1 MFDHFSFAWASR
13 QHTCCQSYPMHDTV
27 SPTTSRESTPC
38 YDSGYNPASPEP
50 CYPITT
56 SIAELS
62 QHFGQHSLTS
72 HRPSIGLEGSTP
84 RTREPNPLHHSP
96 TSFSNRVCRR
106 RQSLNR
112 LQCVSDHHLSRIS
125 AIVEEMVQTG
135 QPVYE
140 PTHPTAL
147 LDHST
152 SPSLS
157 PDEIPPMASP
167 TTSYFNIP
175 TSRPSSSFS
184 PNCDMRLPQHPLRQ
198 SHSYKIDKD
207 VRHRASRDGVGKS
220 MVKKKIRMRKSL
232 NMVEGAAKR
241 CEG

>member
-1 MFDHFSFAWASR
+1 MFDHFSFACASR
-13 QHTCCQSYPMHDTV
+13 QHACCHPYAMLDTT
-27 SPTTSRESTPC
+27 SPTTSRGSTPC
-38 YDSGYNPASPEP
+38 YDSGYNQASPEP
-50 CYPITT
+50 CYSITT

-62 QHFGQHSLTS
+62 QHFDRHSLTPC
-72 HRPSIGLEGSTP
+72 RPSICLEGATP

-125 AIVEEMVQTG
+125 ALVEEMVQTG
-135 QPVYE
+135 QPLYE
-140 PTHPTAL
+140 PTHPSAL
-147 LDHST
+147 LDDST

-167 TTSYFNIP
+167 IASYFNIP
-175 TSRPSSSFS
+175 TSTPSSSFS
-184 PNCDMRLPQHPLRQ
+184 ANCDTRLPQRSLRH
-198 SHSYKIDKD
+198 SHSYRIDKD
-207 VRHRASRDGVGKS
+207 VRHRASRDGVGKP

-232 NMVEGAAKR
+232 SMLEGAAKR
-241 CEG
+241 SE